1 MDWFAFQLVVY
12 AALLGPIPAFIAN
25 KKERKVVCIRKTR
38 RMLVM
43 LFVFVSIPALAVV
56 SFADADGFRGI
67 KWGTELSAVQD
78 MTQIGT
84 DPSYGG
90 VKKYSK
96 KSDELKIGGADLES
110 IEYNFWQDKLFSV
123 TINFKG
129 SSNFSSLK
137 DATFEK
143 FGKGSKPNRFM
154 ETYIWD
160 GDITGMMLQYK
171 EILREGHFY
180 MFSKEINKQQ
190 KLYQAEK
197 AKKGAETGF

>member
-1 MDWFAFQLVVY
+1 
-12 AALLGPIPAFIAN
+12 
-25 KKERKVVCIRKTR
+25 
-38 RMLVM
+38 
-43 LFVFVSIPALAVV
+43 
-56 SFADADGFRGI
+56 ADADGFRGI

-197 AKKGAETGF
+197 AKKG